1 MAAFFVYD
9 EEERR
14 GYTMKKVHLEFT
26 PIQYQKLVEA
36 LFLGGW
42 VTNTTRDDLDEEFEA
57 LRDYIF
63 QYYKDAGMEGL
74 IEENQEIGYKDLNV
88 DYESTLLSRYIEP
101 YDEQVFWEKLA
112 EKLSDRELVNLEGP
126 IAVPLNEAQIL
137 KKLAL
142 EEEIEEDLHINGLQH
157 VKWER
162 K

>member
-1 MAAFFVYD
+1 
-9 EEERR
+9 
-14 GYTMKKVHLEFT
+14 MKKVHLEFT
-26 PIQYQKLVEA
+26 PVQYQKLVEA

-42 VTNTTRDDLDEEFEA
+42 VTNTTRDDLDEEFES
-57 LRDYIF
+57 LRDYVF
-63 QYYKDAGMEGL
+63 QHYKEAGMEGL

-88 DYESTLLSRYIEP
+88 DYESTLLSRYIDR

-142 EEEIEEDLHINGLQH
+142 EEEIEEDLHINGLEH

>member
-1 MAAFFVYD
+1 
-9 EEERR
+9 
-14 GYTMKKVHLEFT
+14 MKKVRLEFT
-26 PIQYQKLVEA
+26 PDQYQKLVET

-42 VTNTTRDDLDEEFEA
+42 VSNTTHQDLDEDFEA
-57 LRDYIF
+57 LRDHVYH
-63 QYYKDAGMEGL
+63 YYKEAGMEGL

-112 EKLSDRELVNLEGP
+112 EKLSDRELVNMEGP
-126 IAVPLNEAQIL
+126 ISVPLNEAQIL